1 MVPVHHAE
9 STSILYA
16 EQRQGLFA
24 VALAIVRDPA
34 LAEDAVHDGVHRV
47 LARGRPPE
55 GDPVAFLYASVRNA
69 AIDLTRRR
77 RVRQTAPLD
86 GSLFDDR
93 QSDPLL
99 RAIDREMSERL
110 RRAIEELT
118 PEQREVVVLRSVA
131 RLGFEQIAAVC
142 GVPLGTVAA
151 RYHRAVAALRSQ
163 IQETLA

>member
-1 MVPVHHAE
+1 MAGRKPPAPPCVMMVPVHHAE

-24 VALAIVRDPA
+24 VALAIVRDAA

-77 RVRQTAPLD
+77 RVRRAAPLEEA
-86 GSLFDDR
+86 LFDDR
-93 QSDPLL
+93 QADPLL
-99 RAIDREMSERL
+99 RAIDRE
-110 RRAIEELT
+110 I
-118 PEQREVVVLRSVA
+118 RSASKGRKSLDDVA
-131 RLGFEQIAAVC
+131 RALAEADEAVTRARFDT
-142 GVPLGTVAA
+142 LVAA
-151 RYHRAVAALRSQ
+151 AKKG
-163 IQETLA
+163 